1 MIEYL
6 LHVIGWWLLSIVK
19 FLFVPF
25 AMILKPDVGEDW
37 NWLETV
43 IISATGASIGIWIFY
58 KFGDFIFQWIS
69 KHFKTSRKT
78 FTKRNRSFVRIK
90 QKWGI
95 TGLMIIC
102 ALISVPVSAML
113 AAKLFRHDNTAMA
126 RLVLAFWIWSVALSS
141 IALGMK
147 KIGLSF

>member
-90 QKWGI
+90 QK
-95 TGLMIIC
+95 
-102 ALISVPVSAML
+102 
-113 AAKLFRHDNTAMA
+113 
-126 RLVLAFWIWSVALSS
+126 
-141 IALGMK
+141 
-147 KIGLSF
+147 